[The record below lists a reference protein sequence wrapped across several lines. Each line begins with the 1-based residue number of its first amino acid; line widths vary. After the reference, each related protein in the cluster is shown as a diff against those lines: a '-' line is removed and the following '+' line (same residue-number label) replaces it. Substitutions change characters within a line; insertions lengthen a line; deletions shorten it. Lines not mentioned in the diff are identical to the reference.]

1 MWLNNFVIFNLLFY
15 LQDLQ
20 SLKSKALDSA
30 RALQSY
36 MHLHITVS
44 GGGRK
49 NGKKI
54 LSKVDRND

>member
-44 GGGRK
+44 GGVRK
-49 NGKKI
+49 NGKKKS
-54 LSKVDRND
+54 LQS